1 MYLSDGEVKNAH
13 LARCWRTCGKSGK
26 IVCWLGWNRRG
37 QWLLFLLCKGLII
50 VSSVIVSFI
59 LSYLVFS
66 LFHGFLY
73 CFLHQIGKVFPD
85 YFLST
90 FINYR
95 YFSLWYTD
103 YLKTATILYYYFL
116 RPLRLAILKHF
127 LFIVQIGSIAF
138 LCTQIQFFFVI
149 HASTLYFTSLCEHFY
164 YSIYCI
170 FRSLVAIW
178 FCFLCNFYFFFWHF
192 LIFI

>member
-103 YLKTATILYYYFL
+103 YLKTATILYYNFL

-138 LCTQIQFFFVI
+138 LCTQIQVFFAI
-149 HASTLYFTSLCEHFY
+149 CASTLYLTSLCEHFY

-170 FRSLVAIW
+170 FRSLVAIL
-178 FCFLCNFYFFFWHF
+178 FCFLCNFYFFF
-192 LIFI
+192 

>member
-116 RPLRLAILKHF
+116 RPLRLTILKHF

-138 LCTQIQFFFVI
+138 LCTQIQFFFCHMCLHTI
-149 HASTLYFTSLCEHFY
+149 LNLTLWTLLLFHLLYFQILSCNL
-164 YSIYCI
+164 I
-170 FRSLVAIW
+170 L
-178 FCFLCNFYFFFWHF
+178 FLCNFYFFFWHF